1 VRNNMPNIPG
11 IEEIKTL
18 KPNSSRSMPPHMNQ
32 PYIDMFMLR
41 KERERLEREG
51 IRLNSRVEL
60 IIGRLKG
67 IEKEMKKLEKED
79 KKVQKKR
86 RFDWDKAWMEM
97 KDESNQEE
105 LEKSKIETG
114 WKIKHL
120 KKKG

>member
-1 VRNNMPNIPG
+1 MPNIPG

-51 IRLNSRVEL
+51 IRLNSRVES

>member
-1 VRNNMPNIPG
+1 
-11 IEEIKTL
+11 
-18 KPNSSRSMPPHMNQ
+18 
-32 PYIDMFMLR
+32 
-41 KERERLEREG
+41 
-51 IRLNSRVEL
+51 
-60 IIGRLKG
+60 
-67 IEKEMKKLEKED
+67 MKKLEKED

-86 RFDWDKAWMEM
+86 RFDWDKAWIEI

>member
-1 VRNNMPNIPG
+1 MPNIPG
-11 IEEIKTL
+11 IEGIRTL
-18 KPNSSRSMPPHMNQ
+18 KPNSTRSVPPHMNQ
-32 PYIDMFMLR
+32 PYIDMFMRR

-51 IRLNSRVEL
+51 IRLNSRVES
-60 IIGRLKG
+60 IIGRFKE

-86 RFDWDKAWMEM
+86 RFDWDKAWMEI
-97 KDESNQEE
+97 KDGTNQEE
-105 LEKSKIETG
+105 SEKPKIETG